1 MLHCTY
7 LLLLC
12 VLQDRI
18 HCLELRISGDVE
30 LDYDAVKACSCWR
43 GDTRCHAC
51 AHFQSHV
58 DELDALEAQLADAED
73 SGFAS
78 HEEADS
84 ACCSCIGSDDSSS
97 EGGSSSTG
105 GDLGSCS
112 DSRSSSCS
120 SKASLPPLS
129 LARVLPEHFA
139 AWNPD
144 EAGFN

>member
-1 MLHCTY
+1 LLHCTY

-30 LDYDAVKACSCWR
+30 LDYDAVKKCSCWR
-43 GDTRCHAC
+43 GDTRCPAC
-51 AHFQSHV
+51 AHFQSQV

-73 SGFAS
+73 SAFAS
-78 HEEADS
+78 DDDEADS

-97 EGGSSSTG
+97 EGDSFIG
-105 GDLGSCS
+105 GDLGSRS
-112 DSRSSSCS
+112 DSRSSS
-120 SKASLPPLS
+120 KPSLPLLS

-139 AWNPD
+139 AWAPD
-144 EAGFN
+144 ETGFN

>member
-1 MLHCTY
+1 MLHCKCL

-30 LDYDAVKACSCWR
+30 HDFDALKACSCWQ
-43 GDTRCHAC
+43 GDTRCPAC
-51 AHFQSHV
+51 AHFQSQV

-73 SGFAS
+73 AGLSD
-78 HEEADS
+78 EESDS
-84 ACCSCIGSDDSSS
+84 ACCSCIGSDDSTS
-97 EGGSSSTG
+97 EEGSSCTG
-105 GDLGSCS
+105 GNLGPRSC
-112 DSRSSSCS
+112 SSCS
-120 SKASLPPLS
+120 SKPCLPLLS